1 MTEGV
6 DRNPPPDEQQI
17 LNFEQLTKSIFPEE
31 LEDAHVRLGSVQ
43 EDPESAIKTSSP
55 ERDHERDGAS
65 KPDLEHE
72 IIALAHQII
81 RQHNL
86 VLPSGQTTC
95 ESVSPSDMPARYPP
109 IPLDKRGEHAMI
121 WRTTELSAE
130 TFNPLDRKAKKA
142 AIHTPTTYDNDLEP
156 VLPPNLTRDVVE
168 WTNRLLFNMLAT
180 RPDLVKDSTPNAPSS
195 EAQKA
200 GTTEQAALTETWEW
214 TDVLA
219 ALMVD
224 EETSAERELNSR
236 IVARLRATFDSNDGG
251 TQSRTGSAP
260 PGQQHNERIA
270 ILQSRQNVLED
281 SLKRRQILE
290 AAFEEEEARYSMPSK
305 GNKKRQRTSGL

>member
-1 MTEGV
+1 MTDGLG
-6 DRNPPPDEQQI
+6 RRPSPDEQQV

-31 LEDAHVRLGSVQ
+31 LDDAHVRFGSVQ

-55 ERDHERDGAS
+55 KRDYERDGAGE
-65 KPDLEHE
+65 PDFEHE

-95 ESVSPSDMPARYPP
+95 ESVSPSDMPARYPT
-109 IPLDKRGEHAMI
+109 IPLDKRTEHAMI

-130 TFNPLDRKAKKA
+130 TINPLDRKAKKA

-180 RPDLVKDSTPNAPSS
+180 RPDLVKDATPNAPSS
-195 EAQKA
+195 EAQEA
-200 GTTEQAALTETWEW
+200 GTGTTEQAELTETWEW
-214 TDVLA
+214 KDVLA

-224 EETSAERELNSR
+224 EETSAEREQVLTSVDRSSR
-236 IVARLRATFDSNDGG
+236 G
-251 TQSRTGSAP
+251 
-260 PGQQHNERIA
+260 EC
-270 ILQSRQNVLED
+270 
-281 SLKRRQILE
+281 
-290 AAFEEEEARYSMPSK
+290 
-305 GNKKRQRTSGL
+305 

>member
-1 MTEGV
+1 MTDGLG
-6 DRNPPPDEQQI
+6 RRPSPDEQQV

-31 LEDAHVRLGSVQ
+31 LDGAHFRLGSAQ
-43 EDPESAIKTSSP
+43 EDPESAIKTLSSRRDY
-55 ERDHERDGAS
+55 EREGAS
-65 KPDLEHE
+65 QPDFEHE

-81 RQHNL
+81 RQDKL
-86 VLPSGQTTC
+86 VLPSGQTTSQ
-95 ESVSPSDMPARYPP
+95 SVSPPEIPARYPP
-109 IPLDKRGEHAMI
+109 IPLDKRTEHAMI

-195 EAQKA
+195 EAQEA

-224 EETSAERELNSR
+224 EETSAEREQVLTDVDRSSR
-236 IVARLRATFDSNDGG
+236 G
-251 TQSRTGSAP
+251 
-260 PGQQHNERIA
+260 EC
-270 ILQSRQNVLED
+270 
-281 SLKRRQILE
+281 
-290 AAFEEEEARYSMPSK
+290 
-305 GNKKRQRTSGL
+305 

>member
-1 MTEGV
+1 VSTLNICNAASGFPKRPKLFFGSLGRFPSIYSISVRLPLESGLRHSVYSTQAGYRSPPHSSCSSTREKIMTDGLG
-6 DRNPPPDEQQI
+6 RRPSPDEQQV

-31 LEDAHVRLGSVQ
+31 LDGAHFRLGSAQ
-43 EDPESAIKTSSP
+43 EDPESAIKTLSSRRDY
-55 ERDHERDGAS
+55 EREGAS
-65 KPDLEHE
+65 QPDFEHE

-81 RQHNL
+81 RQDKL
-86 VLPSGQTTC
+86 VLPSGQTTSQ
-95 ESVSPSDMPARYPP
+95 SVSPPEIPARYPP
-109 IPLDKRGEHAMI
+109 IPLDKRTEHAMI

-142 AIHTPTTYDNDLEP
+142 AIHTPRTYDNDLEP

-195 EAQKA
+195 EAQEA
-200 GTTEQAALTETWEW
+200 GTIEQAALTKAWEW

-224 EETSAERELNSR
+224 AETSAEREQVLTDVDRSSR
-236 IVARLRATFDSNDGG
+236 S
-251 TQSRTGSAP
+251 
-260 PGQQHNERIA
+260 EC
-270 ILQSRQNVLED
+270 
-281 SLKRRQILE
+281 
-290 AAFEEEEARYSMPSK
+290 
-305 GNKKRQRTSGL
+305 